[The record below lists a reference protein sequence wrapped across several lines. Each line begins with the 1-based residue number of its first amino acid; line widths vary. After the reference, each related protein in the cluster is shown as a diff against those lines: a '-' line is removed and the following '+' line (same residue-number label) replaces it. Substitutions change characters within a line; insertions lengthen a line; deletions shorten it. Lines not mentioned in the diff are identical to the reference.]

1 MLGQLDDPWVSKEMM
16 LAYFADKDV
25 ISPKV
30 CYDEQGKTPT
40 DTTQLKEDVAAGLEG
55 FIKR

>member
-1 MLGQLDDPWVSKEMM
+1 MDDPWVSKEMM